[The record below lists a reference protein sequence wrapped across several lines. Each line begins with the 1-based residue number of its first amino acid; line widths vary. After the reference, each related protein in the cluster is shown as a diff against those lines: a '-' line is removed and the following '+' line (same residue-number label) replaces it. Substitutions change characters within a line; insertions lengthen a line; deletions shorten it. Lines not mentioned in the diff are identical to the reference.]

1 MSRGMKSVAVL
12 LFLLNLVD
20 IGLRVAAQSGCAT
33 PACRIYLPLIGG
45 QLFVEQASDAREW
58 VEGPSALP
66 GVIEGLFAGAKAVYA
81 MGRDD
86 RRNRF
91 WSLANS
97 NSGWIPVDGRERD
110 SNSNLG
116 GSALAVGPSGDYWIS
131 DFDTASGE
139 DRLIHAGP
147 DRRRIEVV
155 PISAGGLPGG
165 RVQTLAFQA
174 DGTLW
179 VGTSEG
185 LARRASDGGWARVA
199 LPAAYIHNVGDIALA
214 SDGGAWLALVPPF
227 EAEAPRPWGLV
238 YLGPDGRSRYWSIGD
253 IVGDPLR
260 TEPWLAMDRVGLSP
274 GGRVYVQGE
283 LGLYSGDG
291 RGSWSKVDFM
301 PNAGMVDSPVIGRAQ
316 LAFDRTGQL
325 WVFSFREG
333 LAHVDTTNDRVERIT
348 VPELSNMRVRDLAID
363 PHSGDLVLIAV
374 DPFGGGPF
382 LLQRTESGIV
392 RKTEFTAVPGDPFS
406 DGPVRLALTPDGTAV
421 VTMGGDRLLII
432 GPTAS
437 GYWEPQDRL
446 TYRDGGGGAH
456 GCVDPSGRFWFV
468 YAGGISSYNGTD
480 GWRHLR
486 SADGLPLLSES
497 FNFCAPDGAL
507 WLAPHWVNAGEAA
520 LQRWVPGA
528 QLERQDERLGLGA
541 GETVVQLAWSADGR
555 LAALV
560 RAEGRS
566 PSEGP
571 WLVIAQ
577 ADGRYRRYPTGAPP
591 GTEGTDLLWSS
602 DGTVWLATTGGLA
615 SVKPGTPDDRPI
627 WVDDGAVAGRKLWSL
642 ALHDGAVWAV
652 GSEGAAEQLT
662 DGTWRRHTQ
671 ADGLSSADLVQAIE
685 APDGE
690 LWLLDREGKVNRLN
704 R

>member
-1 MSRGMKSVAVL
+1 MSRGMKSVAML
-12 LFLLNLVD
+12 LMLLALVD
-20 IGLRVAAQSGCAT
+20 IGLRAVAQVGCAE
-33 PACRIYLPLIGG
+33 PPCRIYLPLIGG
-45 QLFVEQASDAREW
+45 QLFVERADDAPEW

-66 GVIEGLFAGAKAVYA
+66 GVIEGLFAGANAVFA
-81 MGRDD
+81 MGRNAGG
-86 RRNRF
+86 NRF
-91 WSLANS
+91 WSLS
-97 NSGWIPVDGRERD
+97 NSSGQWIPVDGRERD
-110 SNSNLG
+110 SNLG
-116 GSALAVGPSGDYWIS
+116 FSVLAVGPSGDYWIS
-131 DFDTASGE
+131 DFDRASGE
-139 DRLIHAGP
+139 DRLIHAGT

-155 PISAGGLPGG
+155 PISAEGLPGG
-165 RVQTLAFQA
+165 RVKALAIQE

-179 VGTSEG
+179 VGTGEG
-185 LARRASDGGWARVA
+185 LARRTSDGRWSQVA

-214 SDGGAWLALVPPF
+214 SDGGAWLALIPPF
-227 EAEAPRPWGLV
+227 EVEAPRPWGLV
-238 YLGPDGRSRYWSIGD
+238 YLGPDGRSQYWSTGD

-301 PNAGMVDSPVIGRAQ
+301 PDAGLVDSPDIGRAQ

-325 WVFSFREG
+325 WVFSSREG
-333 LAHVDTTNDRVERIT
+333 LARVDTTNDQVERIT
-348 VPELSNMRVRDLAID
+348 VPELSNARVRDLAID
-363 PHSGDLVLIAV
+363 PRSGDLELIAV
-374 DPFGGGPF
+374 DPSNSGPF
-382 LLQRTESGIV
+382 LLQRTESGSV
-392 RKTEFTAVPGDPFS
+392 RRTEFTAVHGDLVS
-406 DGPVRLALTPDGTAV
+406 DSPVRLALTPDGTAV
-421 VTMGGDRLLII
+421 VTLSRDRLLIR

-446 TYRDGGGGAH
+446 TYRDGGGGAN

-468 YAGGISSYNGTD
+468 YAEGISSYNGTE

-486 SADGLPLLSES
+486 SADGLPLLSGS

-507 WLAPHWVNAGEAA
+507 WLAPHTVNAGEAA

-541 GETVVQLAWSADGR
+541 GESVAQLAWSAEDR

-560 RAEGRS
+560 RAAGPS
-566 PSEGP
+566 PNEGP

-577 ADGRYRRYPTGAPP
+577 ADGTYRRYPTGAAAR
-591 GTEGTDLLWSS
+591 TEATDLLWSS

-615 SVKPGTPDDRPI
+615 SLKPGALDDRPT
-627 WVDDGAVAGRKLWSL
+627 WVDDSAVAGRKLWSL
-642 ALHDGAVWAV
+642 VLHDGAVWAV
-652 GSEGAAEQLT
+652 GSEGAAERLP
-662 DGTWRRHTQ
+662 DGTWRGHTQ
-671 ADGLSSADLVQAIE
+671 ADGLSSADLVQAVE
-685 APDGE
+685 ALDGE
-690 LWLLDREGKVNRLN
+690 LWLLDRGGMVNRLI